1 MVTQIADGGNTC
13 ICAEPIPFYNTHTFT
28 AKYQDNGKRG
38 GYIGIVKQGKSLEL
52 SMGKH
57 EAWALESSGYAF
69 LDSIVF
75 KDYFTTQFTSPT
87 TVIV

>member
-1 MVTQIADGGNTC
+1 
-13 ICAEPIPFYNTHTFT
+13 
-28 AKYQDNGKRG
+28 
-38 GYIGIVKQGKSLEL
+38 
-52 SMGKH
+52 MGKH

-87 TVIV
+87 TVIVWVNLAEGWMEFSMNGTKGK